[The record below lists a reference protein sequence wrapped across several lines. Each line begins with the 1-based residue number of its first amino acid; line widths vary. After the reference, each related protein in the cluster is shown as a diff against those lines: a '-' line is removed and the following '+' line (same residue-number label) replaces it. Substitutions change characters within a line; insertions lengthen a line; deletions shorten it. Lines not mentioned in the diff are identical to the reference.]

1 MKIKILNHEGKI
13 FRKPSSDNPWKY
25 FFEELE
31 MNGFNIVKNKL
42 DRKYDVLVCNGYKS
56 KMALTL
62 IRFLSKPKLSYL
74 IIWEP
79 IQSDPR
85 IYNRKFLNGF
95 SEIFVPSPIWA
106 SGKNTQLFN
115 WPQNTQ
121 VTPLESFSD
130 WQKRA
135 NKVVCIFAN
144 KFSVIKGEQYS
155 LRRKILIDPK
165 ISKEVDLYGR
175 NWDRSHLWNIFQI
188 FKSFIKSNGKL
199 ISLQSFKDTNP
210 NIQNY
215 LGKVENKVE
224 SISNYRI
231 SLVIE
236 NSADYLSEKLFDA
249 LIAQSIVI
257 FVGIDLDKIGLSK
270 EIAIHVDPS
279 SNEIRDKVYQLTQ
292 LSDQEQ
298 YKIFT
303 KQQNEF
309 RKILKEWDNKYVLSK
324 LASDICKISSF

>member
-1 MKIKILNHEGKI
+1 MKIKILNHEGKN
-13 FRKPSSDNPWKY
+13 FRKPSNDSPWKY

-31 MNGFNIVKNKL
+31 KNGFRIVKNKFDL
-42 DRKYDVLVCNGYKS
+42 KYDVLVCNGYKS
-56 KMALTL
+56 KIKLLM
-62 IRFLSKPKLSYL
+62 IRIFSKPKLNFL

-85 IYNRKFLNGF
+85 IYKRKFLNGF
-95 SEIFVPSPIWA
+95 NKIFVPSPIWA
-106 SGKNTQLFN
+106 IGENTQVFN

-121 VTPLESFSD
+121 ATPLETFSD
-130 WQKRA
+130 WQNRA

-155 LRRKILIDPK
+155 LRREILIDPK

-175 NWDRSHLWNIFQI
+175 NWDRSNLWNIFQI
-188 FKSFIKSNGKL
+188 FKSLIKSNGKL
-199 ISLQSFKDTNP
+199 ISLQSLKDTKP
-210 NIQNY
+210 NIRNY
-215 LGKVENKVE
+215 LGSVENKVE
-224 SISNYRI
+224 TISNYRI

-249 LIAQSIVI
+249 LISQSVVV

-270 EIAIHVDPS
+270 EIAIQVE
-279 SNEIRDKVYQLTQ
+279 SNPNKIRDKVSQLTQ

-298 YKIFT
+298 YNILI

-309 RKILKEWDNKYVLSK
+309 RKFLRKWDNNYVLSK
-324 LASDICKISSF
+324 LATDICKISSL

>member
-1 MKIKILNHEGKI
+1 MKIKILNHEGKL
-13 FRKPSSDNPWKY
+13 FRKPSNGNPWKY

-31 MNGFNIVKNKL
+31 KNDYKIVKNKFDL
-42 DRKYDVLVCNGYKS
+42 KYDVLICNGYKS
-56 KMALTL
+56 KIELLM
-62 IRFLSKPKLSYL
+62 IRILSKPKLSYL
-74 IIWEP
+74 MIWEP

-85 IYNRKFLNGF
+85 IYKRKFLNGF
-95 SEIFVPSPIWA
+95 NEIFVPSPIWA
-106 SGKNTQLFN
+106 IRKNTQFFN

-121 VTPLESFSD
+121 ATPLETFSD
-130 WQKRA
+130 WQNRA

-165 ISKEVDLYGR
+165 MAKEVDLFGR

-199 ISLQSFKDTNP
+199 ISLQSLKDTNP
-210 NIQNY
+210 NIRNY
-215 LGKVENKVE
+215 LGSVENKVDA
-224 SISNYRI
+224 ISNYRF

-249 LIAQSIVI
+249 SISQSIVV

-279 SNEIRDKVYQLTQ
+279 ADKIRDKVSQLIE

-298 YKIFT
+298 YNIFI

-309 RKILKEWDNKYVLSK
+309 RRILREWDNKYVLSK
-324 LASDICKISSF
+324 LATDICKISSL

>member
-1 MKIKILNHEGKI
+1 MKIKILNHEGKL
-13 FRKPSSDNPWKY
+13 FRKPSNDNPWKY

-31 MNGFNIVKNKL
+31 KNDYKIVKNKFDL
-42 DRKYDVLVCNGYKS
+42 KYDVLICNGYKS
-56 KMALTL
+56 KIELLM
-62 IRFLSKPKLSYL
+62 IRILSKPKLSYL
-74 IIWEP
+74 MIWEP

-85 IYNRKFLNGF
+85 IYKRKFLNGF
-95 SEIFVPSPIWA
+95 NEIFVPSPIWA
-106 SGKNTQLFN
+106 IRKNTQFFN

-121 VTPLESFSD
+121 ATPLETFSD
-130 WQKRA
+130 WQNRA

-165 ISKEVDLYGR
+165 MAKEVDLFGR

-199 ISLQSFKDTNP
+199 ISLQSLKDTNP
-210 NIQNY
+210 NIRNY
-215 LGKVENKVE
+215 LGSVENKVDA
-224 SISNYRI
+224 ISNYRF

-249 LIAQSIVI
+249 SISQSIVV

-279 SNEIRDKVYQLTQ
+279 ADKIRDKVSQLIE

-298 YKIFT
+298 YNIFI
-303 KQQNEF
+303 KQQSNF
-309 RKILKEWDNKYVLSK
+309 INKSLDWINNILLH
-324 LASDICKISSF
+324 

>member
-1 MKIKILNHEGKI
+1 MKIKILNHDGKN
-13 FRKPSSDNPWKY
+13 FRKPPHDNPWKY
-25 FFEELE
+25 FFEEIE
-31 MNGFNIVKNKL
+31 KYGFHIVKNKFDL
-42 DRKYDVLVCNGYKS
+42 KYDVLVCNGYKP
-56 KMALTL
+56 KMELL
-62 IRFLSKPKLSYL
+62 MIRILSKPKLSYL

-85 IYNRKFLNGF
+85 IYKRKFLNGF
-95 SEIFVPSPIWA
+95 NEIFVPSPIWKI
-106 SGKNTQLFN
+106 GKNTQFFN

-121 VTPLESFSD
+121 ATPLETFGD
-130 WQKRA
+130 WQNRA

-165 ISKEVDLYGR
+165 IAEEVHLFGR

-188 FKSFIKSNGKL
+188 FKGFIKSNGKL
-199 ISLQSFKDTNP
+199 ISLQSLKDTNP
-210 NIQNY
+210 NIRNY
-215 LGKVENKVE
+215 LGSVENKVQT
-224 SISNYRI
+224 ISNYRI

-249 LIAQSIVI
+249 LISQSIVV

-279 SNEIRDKVYQLTQ
+279 ANKIRDKVSQLTQ

-298 YKIFT
+298 YKIFI

-324 LASDICKISSF
+324 LAMDICKISSF